1 MQQSSYTP
9 SSLNKL
15 TLDFKCNAHLPTNST
30 LVFSNMLGAYPVT
43 SDMAHNL
50 SSDLIATM
58 PNTNSMSYAPA
69 LLARGISAGIALPVE
84 WRTEYE
90 TSYVAVANSSIC
102 SANCPTSLLLPGCAQ
117 GNTSNGN
124 TSNGSNDTSSPTTE
138 TAAKCKTA
146 FCSPS
151 NCSCSSFGVVSKLSE
166 MDCGCSCLALHSNF
180 VSEMHVRIPY
190 GLVPDEAYRL
200 TFFIGN
206 PNSAQ
211 ASPAVKCSVLGD
223 VPVFAKQVLKAS
235 GISAPLAV
243 VSRMYNASISQST
256 PNAGEWNTI
265 SISFAAQDAFKALD
279 EIRITISGLL
289 TLSSPPS
296 GDLPIHLLNGS
307 RTSLAHTAA
316 WNLTAGQLVSIVKGT
331 CFTGTKYLLT
341 GTKVQILTQHATKAT
356 FPLTLSQAS
365 LSRSKILL
373 RAKRQGGFG

>member
-9 SSLNKL
+9 SALNKL
-15 TLDFKCNAHLPTNST
+15 TLDFRCNAHLPANST

-58 PNTNSMSYAPA
+58 PNANSRSYAPA

-102 SANCPTSLLLPGCAQ
+102 YANCPTSLLNPGCAL

-146 FCSPS
+146 VFCSPS
-151 NCSCSSFGVVSKLSE
+151 DCSCSSFGVGSKLSE
-166 MDCGCSCLALHSNF
+166 MDCGCRCLALHSSF

-190 GLVPDEAYRL
+190 DLVPDEAYRL

-206 PNSAQ
+206 PCSAQ
-211 ASPAVKCSVLGD
+211 ASPAVRCSVLGD
-223 VPVFAKQVLKAS
+223 VPVFATQVLKAPPAPGSTS

-316 WNLTAGQLVSIVKGT
+316 WNLTAGQLVSIVKGNG
-331 CFTGTKYLLT
+331 FTGTSTCLLVQKY
-341 GTKVQILTQHATKAT
+341 KY
-356 FPLTLSQAS
+356 
-365 LSRSKILL
+365 
-373 RAKRQGGFG
+373 